1 MFMMFLDP
9 DSEESLVNQIVSG
22 ISLAIKEHRLKSG
35 SKLPSIRKFA
45 QTHKVSHF
53 TAVEAY
59 DRLVAL
65 GHLTPVRNAGF
76 YVRSSP
82 GNPRPDPVPE
92 PHEEDTEFDFDA
104 HLLLQKVFQPMG
116 MELRPGIGLLPE
128 QWTDHD
134 GLQRGLR
141 TLARNEPGSFSG
153 YGQAKGSPRLRA
165 KLAEK
170 LADTRI
176 SAHPE
181 QIMLTSGGS
190 HALDL
195 VTRYLVQRGDS
206 VLVDEP
212 GYHNL
217 FLNLR
222 LQGAKLLGVP
232 RTLDGFD
239 LEVLEALIIQH
250 RPKVFFTNTRLHCP
264 TGTSL
269 SLAVAHRVLQLAEKY
284 DFLIVENDIYADL
297 DTTGQQALAGMDQ
310 LSRVIYI
317 GSFSKTIAPALR
329 VGFVAAHQELIDELV
344 PLKLVSGLTTSELT
358 EELAL
363 TVLLQGRHRKHVK
376 QLQSNLVDA
385 HETVARLLEGVGME
399 LFVKPHAGMF
409 LWARHPLIE
418 DSTALAT
425 KARDEKILLAPGQLF
440 MPNAQIVPWMRF
452 NVAHSLDERIYRLLE
467 RELERL

>member
-1 MFMMFLDP
+1 MLFR
-9 DSEESLVNQIVSG
+9 SGAALVM
-22 ISLAIKEHRLKSG
+22 A
-35 SKLPSIRKFA
+35 
-45 QTHKVSHF
+45 
-53 TAVEAY
+53 
-59 DRLVAL
+59 
-65 GHLTPVRNAGF
+65 
-76 YVRSSP
+76 
-82 GNPRPDPVPE
+82 
-92 PHEEDTEFDFDA
+92 
-104 HLLLQKVFQPMG
+104 
-116 MELRPGIGLLPE
+116 
-128 QWTDHD
+128 
-134 GLQRGLR
+134 LQRGLR

-176 SAHPE
+176 AAHPE

-363 TVLLQGRHRKHVK
+363 TVLLCPSLPGA
-376 QLQSNLVDA
+376 D
-385 HETVARLLEGVGME
+385 
-399 LFVKPHAGMF
+399 HAQT
-409 LWARHPLIE
+409 
-418 DSTALAT
+418 ST
-425 KARDEKILLAPGQLF
+425 
-440 MPNAQIVPWMRF
+440 
-452 NVAHSLDERIYRLLE
+452 
-467 RELERL
+467 